1 MVTRAVSLK
10 KVLIPLDS
18 QLIDDIDWW
27 YQFAGN
33 RERYVSGTC
42 ALDIVQEVPQE
53 TFVRVL
59 RSAMTMITIMM
70 TITSVMMMTITSVMM
85 ITMTM
90 LRERLHFVYILTLV
104 MLANLRFFT
113 KFSSVWMEMSTIAM
127 LITLSFWM
135 KKNTVSSVSFL
146 FWKVKIILIILIA
159 EGQTILPPSSSPP
172 RTWSNGRW

>member
-1 MVTRAVSLK
+1 
-10 KVLIPLDS
+10 
-18 QLIDDIDWW
+18 
-27 YQFAGN
+27 
-33 RERYVSGTC
+33 
-42 ALDIVQEVPQE
+42 
-53 TFVRVL
+53 
-59 RSAMTMITIMM
+59 MTMITIMM

-135 KKNTVSSVSFL
+135 KKPLCHQSHSYSETALS
-146 FWKVKIILIILIA
+146 I
-159 EGQTILPPSSSPP
+159 
-172 RTWSNGRW
+172 